1 MMVVQAEAGP
11 VALQRD
17 PKAAAESF
25 DAISAVGK
33 QALVEMRRLLGVL
46 RSGDDAA
53 LAPQPGVAQLGAL
66 VAGVQSAGLDVALET
81 SGLQRAL
88 PPAVDLT
95 AYRLV
100 QEALTN
106 CLRHSGPARVVVR
119 AMYDDATLR
128 LDVVDDGLGG
138 VDESAAMT
146 GGHGLLAM
154 RERVSMVGGTLE
166 VGPQAGGGWAVRAE
180 LPTTLVTSIGSASLE
195 RESS

>member
-1 MMVVQAEAGP
+1 M
-11 VALQRD
+11 
-17 PKAAAESF
+17 
-25 DAISAVGK
+25 
-33 QALVEMRRLLGVL
+33 
-46 RSGDDAA
+46 
-53 LAPQPGVAQLGAL
+53 
-66 VAGVQSAGLDVALET
+66 QSAGLDAALET
-81 SGLQRAL
+81 SGVQRAL

-106 CLRHSGPARVVVR
+106 CLRHAGPARVVVR
-119 AMYDDATLR
+119 ARYDDATLR

-138 VDESAAMT
+138 VDEGAART

-166 VGPQAGGGWAVRAE
+166 VGPQVGGGWAVLSE
-180 LPTTLVTSIGSASLE
+180 LPTTVVTSIGSASLE